1 MPRLTRTIPTIRRT
15 SQRLTWRPGVNQ
27 RTTRGFIRKGATGA
41 PSLAQHFS
49 NSLSPCFVTSRRPYA
64 GGRNR
69 HIIEPMVI
77 KAEGVTRATEAR
89 RKEQEQYWVYF
100 DGAFKRYGEAR
111 LGLMTHALHY
121 GTGVFEGIR
130 GYWSPE
136 HEQLFILKLREHY
149 RRMQNS
155 VKVLK
160 LKIPI
165 SLDELCTTSIEL
177 IRRNNFR
184 QDVYIRPLAFKSSE
198 EIGVRLHNL
207 KDSFAIYV
215 TPFGNYVDIE
225 RGIRCM
231 VSSWRRVDDN
241 AAPARAKITG
251 IYVNSALAKT
261 EAQENGFDEA
271 IMLTHEGHV
280 CEGSA
285 ENIFVIRDG
294 TVFTPPTSDNIL
306 EGLTRLGMIELL
318 RAELDLEVMER
329 SIDRSELYVADEI
342 FLCGT
347 GAQISPV
354 VDVDRRPIGDGR
366 VGPVVEGLQKLY
378 FEIVRG
384 RNSKYRSWLTPVY

>member
-1 MPRLTRTIPTIRRT
+1 M
-15 SQRLTWRPGVNQ
+15 
-27 RTTRGFIRKGATGA
+27 A
-41 PSLAQHFS
+41 
-49 NSLSPCFVTSRRPYA
+49 
-64 GGRNR
+64 
-69 HIIEPMVI
+69 I
-77 KAEGVTRATEAR
+77 KAEGVTRAAEAR
-89 RKEQEQYWVYF
+89 RKEQAQYWVYL
-100 DGAFKRYGEAR
+100 DGEIKRYGDAR

-130 GYWSPE
+130 GYWSAE
-136 HEQLFILKLREHY
+136 HEQLFLLKLREHY
-149 RRMQNS
+149 ARMRNS

-160 LKIPI
+160 LKLPMPV
-165 SLDELCTTSIEL
+165 DELCATSIEL
-177 IRRNNFR
+177 IRKNNFR

-207 KDSFAIYV
+207 KESFAIYV

-225 RGIRCM
+225 RGISCM

-241 AAPARAKITG
+241 SAPARAKITG
-251 IYVNSALAKT
+251 NYVNSALAKT
-261 EAQENGFDEA
+261 EAMENGFDEA

-285 ENIFVIRDG
+285 ENIFIVRDG
-294 TVFTPPTSDNIL
+294 KVVTPPVTDNIL
-306 EGLTRLGMIELL
+306 EGITRLAMMELF
-318 RAELDLEVMER
+318 RKELDIEVVER

-342 FLCGT
+342 LLCGT

-354 VDVDRRPIGDGR
+354 IQVDHRPIGEGE
-366 VGPVVEGLQKLY
+366 VGPIVGRLQQLY

>member
-1 MPRLTRTIPTIRRT
+1 M
-15 SQRLTWRPGVNQ
+15 
-27 RTTRGFIRKGATGA
+27 A
-41 PSLAQHFS
+41 
-49 NSLSPCFVTSRRPYA
+49 
-64 GGRNR
+64 
-69 HIIEPMVI
+69 I
-77 KAEGVTRATEAR
+77 KAEGVTRASEGR
-89 RKEQEQYWVYF
+89 RKEQGQYWVYL
-100 DGAFKRYGEAR
+100 DGEVKRYADAKV
-111 LGLMTHALHY
+111 GLMTHALQY

-136 HEQLFILKLREHY
+136 HEQLFVLKLREHY

-160 LKIPI
+160 LKIPMN
-165 SLDELCTTSIEL
+165 LDELCETSIEL

-184 QDVYIRPLAFKSSE
+184 QDVYIRPFAFKSSE

-215 TPFGNYVDIE
+215 TPFGNYVEVDG
-225 RGIRCM
+225 GIRCM

-261 EAQENGFDEA
+261 EAMENGFDEA
-271 IMLTHEGHV
+271 IMLTHDGHV

-285 ENIFVIRDG
+285 ENIFLLRDG
-294 TVFTPPTSDNIL
+294 KVYTPPTNDNIL
-306 EGLTRLGMIELL
+306 EGLTRLAMIELL
-318 RAELDLEVMER
+318 RKELDMEVVER
-329 SIDRSELYVADEI
+329 SIDRSELYIADEI

-354 VDVDRRPIGDGR
+354 IDVDHRPIGDGQ
-366 VGPVVEGLQKLY
+366 VGPVVGQLQKLY
-378 FEIVRG
+378 FDIVRG
-384 RNSKYRSWLTPVY
+384 RSSKYRSWLTPVY

>member
-1 MPRLTRTIPTIRRT
+1 M
-15 SQRLTWRPGVNQ
+15 
-27 RTTRGFIRKGATGA
+27 A
-41 PSLAQHFS
+41 
-49 NSLSPCFVTSRRPYA
+49 
-64 GGRNR
+64 
-69 HIIEPMVI
+69 I
-77 KAEGVTRATEAR
+77 KAEGVTRAAEAR
-89 RKEQEQYWVYF
+89 RKEQSQYWVYL
-100 DGAFKRYGEAR
+100 DGEVKRYEDAR

-149 RRMQNS
+149 ARMQRS

-165 SLDELCTTSIEL
+165 TLDELCQVSIEL
-177 IRRNNFR
+177 VRQNNFR
-184 QDVYIRPLAFKSSE
+184 QDIYIRPFAFKSSE

-207 KDSFAIYV
+207 KNSFAIYV
-215 TPFGNYVDIE
+215 TPYGNYVDIE

-231 VSSWRRVDDN
+231 VSSWRRIDDN
-241 AAPARAKITG
+241 AAPPRAKITG

-261 EAQENGFDEA
+261 EAMENGYDEA
-271 IMLTHEGHV
+271 IMLTHDGHV

-294 TVFTPPTSDNIL
+294 KVITPPTSDNIL
-306 EGLTRLGMIELL
+306 EGLTRLGMIELF
-318 RAELDLEVMER
+318 RQELDMEVVEQ
-329 SIDRSELYVADEI
+329 SIDRSELYIADEI

-354 VDVDRRPIGDGR
+354 IEVDHRVIGEGT
-366 VGPVVEGLQKLY
+366 VGPVVGRIQKLY
-378 FEIVRG
+378 FDIVRG
-384 RNSKYRSWLTPVY
+384 RNTKYRHWLTPVF

>member
-1 MPRLTRTIPTIRRT
+1 M
-15 SQRLTWRPGVNQ
+15 
-27 RTTRGFIRKGATGA
+27 A
-41 PSLAQHFS
+41 
-49 NSLSPCFVTSRRPYA
+49 
-64 GGRNR
+64 
-69 HIIEPMVI
+69 I
-77 KAEGVTRATEAR
+77 KTEGVTRASEGR
-89 RKEQEQYWVYF
+89 RKEQGQYWVYL
-100 DGAFKRYGEAR
+100 DGEIKRYADAKV
-111 LGLMTHALHY
+111 GLMTHALQY

-136 HEQLFILKLREHY
+136 HEQLFVLKLREHY

-160 LKIPI
+160 LKIPMN
-165 SLDELCTTSIEL
+165 LDELCETSIEL

-184 QDVYIRPLAFKSSE
+184 QDVYIRPFAFKSSE

-215 TPFGNYVDIE
+215 TPFGNYVEVDG
-225 RGIRCM
+225 GIRCM

-261 EAQENGFDEA
+261 EAMENGFDEA
-271 IMLTHEGHV
+271 IMLTHDGHV

-285 ENIFVIRDG
+285 ENIFLLRDG
-294 TVFTPPTSDNIL
+294 KVFTPPTNDNIL
-306 EGLTRLGMIELL
+306 EGLTRLAMIELL
-318 RAELDLEVMER
+318 RKELDVEVVER
-329 SIDRSELYVADEI
+329 SIDRSELYIADEI

-354 VDVDRRPIGDGR
+354 IDVDHRPIGDGQ
-366 VGPVVEGLQKLY
+366 VGPVVSQLQKLY
-378 FEIVRG
+378 FDIVRG
-384 RNSKYRSWLTPVY
+384 RSSKYRSWLTPVY

>member
-1 MPRLTRTIPTIRRT
+1 M
-15 SQRLTWRPGVNQ
+15 
-27 RTTRGFIRKGATGA
+27 A
-41 PSLAQHFS
+41 
-49 NSLSPCFVTSRRPYA
+49 
-64 GGRNR
+64 
-69 HIIEPMVI
+69 I
-77 KAEGVTRATEAR
+77 KAEGVTRAAEAR
-89 RKEQEQYWVYF
+89 RKEQAQYWVYL
-100 DGAFKRYGEAR
+100 DGEVKRYGDAR

-130 GYWSPE
+130 GYWSAE

-149 RRMQNS
+149 ARMQRS

-165 SLDELCTTSIEL
+165 SLDELTRISVEL
-177 IRRNNFR
+177 VRKNNFR
-184 QDVYIRPLAFKSSE
+184 QDIYIRPLAFKSSE

-207 KDSFAIYV
+207 SDSFAIYV

-225 RGIRCM
+225 RGISCM

-261 EAQENGFDEA
+261 EAMENGFDEA
-271 IMLTHEGHV
+271 IMLTQEGHV

-285 ENIFVIRDG
+285 ENIFIIRDG
-294 TVFTPPTSDNIL
+294 KVYTPPTFDNIL
-306 EGLTRLGMIELL
+306 EGLTRVAMMELL
-318 RAELDLEVMER
+318 RNEFEMDVIER

-354 VDVDRRPIGDGR
+354 VDIDHRSIGDGQ
-366 VGPVVEGLQKLY
+366 VGPVVSRLQLLY
-378 FEIVRG
+378 FDIVRG
-384 RNSKYRSWLTPVY
+384 RNSKYRHWLTPVY

>member
-1 MPRLTRTIPTIRRT
+1 M
-15 SQRLTWRPGVNQ
+15 
-27 RTTRGFIRKGATGA
+27 A
-41 PSLAQHFS
+41 
-49 NSLSPCFVTSRRPYA
+49 
-64 GGRNR
+64 
-69 HIIEPMVI
+69 I
-77 KAEGVTRATEAR
+77 KAEGVARAGEAR
-89 RKEQEQYWVYF
+89 RKEQSQYWVYL
-100 DGAFKRYGEAR
+100 DGEVKRYQDAR

-149 RRMQNS
+149 ARMERS

-165 SLDELCTTSIEL
+165 PVDELCEVSIEL
-177 IRRNNFR
+177 VRKNNFR
-184 QDVYIRPLAFKSSE
+184 QDIYIRPFAFKSSE

-207 KDSFAIYV
+207 KNSFAIYV
-215 TPFGNYVDIE
+215 TPYGNYVDIE

-231 VSSWRRVDDN
+231 VSSWRRIDDN
-241 AAPARAKITG
+241 AAPPRSKITG

-261 EAQENGFDEA
+261 EAMENGYDEA
-271 IMLTHEGHV
+271 IMLTHDGHV

-285 ENIFVIRDG
+285 ENIFIVRDG
-294 TVFTPPTSDNIL
+294 RVITPPTSDNIL

-318 RAELDLEVMER
+318 RKELDMEVVEQSM
-329 SIDRSELYVADEI
+329 DRSELYIADEI

-354 VDVDRRPIGDGR
+354 IEVDHRPIGEGT
-366 VGPVVEGLQKLY
+366 VGPVASRIQKLY

-384 RNSKYRSWLTPVY
+384 RNTKYKHWLTPVY

>member
-1 MPRLTRTIPTIRRT
+1 M
-15 SQRLTWRPGVNQ
+15 
-27 RTTRGFIRKGATGA
+27 A
-41 PSLAQHFS
+41 
-49 NSLSPCFVTSRRPYA
+49 
-64 GGRNR
+64 
-69 HIIEPMVI
+69 I
-77 KAEGVTRATEAR
+77 KAEGVTRASEGR
-89 RKEQEQYWVYF
+89 RKEQGQYWVYL
-100 DGAFKRYGEAR
+100 DGEVKRYADAKV
-111 LGLMTHALHY
+111 GLMTHALQY

-136 HEQLFILKLREHY
+136 HEQLFVLKLREHY

-160 LKIPI
+160 LKIPMN
-165 SLDELCTTSIEL
+165 LDELCETSVEL

-184 QDVYIRPLAFKSSE
+184 QDVYIRPFAFKSSE

-215 TPFGNYVDIE
+215 TPFGNYVEVDG
-225 RGIRCM
+225 GIRCM
-231 VSSWRRVDDN
+231 VSSWRRIDDN

-261 EAQENGFDEA
+261 EAMENGFDEA
-271 IMLTHEGHV
+271 IMLTHDGHV

-285 ENIFVIRDG
+285 ENIFLLRDG
-294 TVFTPPTSDNIL
+294 KVFTPPTNDNIL
-306 EGLTRLGMIELL
+306 EGLTRLAMIELL
-318 RAELDLEVMER
+318 RKELDMEVVER

-354 VDVDRRPIGDGR
+354 IDVDHRPIGDGQ
-366 VGPVVEGLQKLY
+366 VGPVVGQLQKLY
-378 FEIVRG
+378 FDIVRG
-384 RNSKYRSWLTPVY
+384 RSNKYRSWLTPVY

>member
-1 MPRLTRTIPTIRRT
+1 M
-15 SQRLTWRPGVNQ
+15 
-27 RTTRGFIRKGATGA
+27 A
-41 PSLAQHFS
+41 
-49 NSLSPCFVTSRRPYA
+49 
-64 GGRNR
+64 
-69 HIIEPMVI
+69 I
-77 KAEGVTRATEAR
+77 KAEGVTRASEGR
-89 RKEQEQYWVYF
+89 RKEQGQYWVYL
-100 DGAFKRYGEAR
+100 DGEVKRYADAKV
-111 LGLMTHALHY
+111 GLMTHALQY

-136 HEQLFILKLREHY
+136 HEQLFVLKLREHY

-160 LKIPI
+160 LKIPMN
-165 SLDELCTTSIEL
+165 LDELCETSVEL

-184 QDVYIRPLAFKSSE
+184 QDVYIRPFAFKSSE

-215 TPFGNYVDIE
+215 TPFGNYVEVDG
-225 RGIRCM
+225 GIRCM
-231 VSSWRRVDDN
+231 VSSWRRIDDN

-261 EAQENGFDEA
+261 EAMENGFDEA
-271 IMLTHEGHV
+271 IMLTHDGHV

-285 ENIFVIRDG
+285 ENIFLLRDG
-294 TVFTPPTSDNIL
+294 KVFTPPTNDNIL
-306 EGLTRLGMIELL
+306 EGLTRLAMIELL
-318 RAELDLEVMER
+318 RKELDMEVVER

-354 VDVDRRPIGDGR
+354 IDVDHRPIGDGQ
-366 VGPVVEGLQKLY
+366 VGPVVGQLQKLY
-378 FEIVRG
+378 FDIVRG
-384 RNSKYRSWLTPVY
+384 RGNKYRSWLTPVY